1 MLQAA
6 LGKPRDHFGGSDL
19 DIYCTMSAAP
29 YVRGWLVG
37 SDVLQVCG
45 GYSEL
50 YRYGAGSMFPETSR
64 YGPISHVEYYIN
76 EESIEGRDC
85 RCVTYNQRSSQL
97 KLKNGR
103 SFRLATNDGDRSV
116 RCVNYTEVSSKK
128 KMAVNIDLIVLM
140 VRTRCLPCLFPV
152 SKFWSLR
159 QLVTSCISFTNSLVI
174 PPRTRYPSLIWFVV
188 AARLMVRFF
197 GSPIPIWP
205 SRVGLTSVCQ
215 GILRSPRHTSP
226 TWQRRQGG
234 TYSKWHLTWDFRGN
248 SPLTSGPKVWI
259 EIRLTPNTANSL
271 IVSGVYSLT
280 RTSTQKSFKNEYPGF
295 LRRMSHFWS

>member
-1 MLQAA
+1 MFILHLFDSFSDSLSPYPPHRPWLFSGSAMLQAA
-6 LGKPRDHFGGSDL
+6 LGKPQDHFGGSDL

-116 RCVNYTEVSSKK
+116 RCVYYTEVSSKK

-140 VRTRCLPCLFPV
+140 VRTRCVIFVSLPCLFPV
-152 SKFWSLR
+152 SKF
-159 QLVTSCISFTNSLVI
+159 
-174 PPRTRYPSLIWFVV
+174 
-188 AARLMVRFF
+188 
-197 GSPIPIWP
+197 
-205 SRVGLTSVCQ
+205 
-215 GILRSPRHTSP
+215 
-226 TWQRRQGG
+226 
-234 TYSKWHLTWDFRGN
+234 
-248 SPLTSGPKVWI
+248 
-259 EIRLTPNTANSL
+259 
-271 IVSGVYSLT
+271 
-280 RTSTQKSFKNEYPGF
+280 
-295 LRRMSHFWS
+295 